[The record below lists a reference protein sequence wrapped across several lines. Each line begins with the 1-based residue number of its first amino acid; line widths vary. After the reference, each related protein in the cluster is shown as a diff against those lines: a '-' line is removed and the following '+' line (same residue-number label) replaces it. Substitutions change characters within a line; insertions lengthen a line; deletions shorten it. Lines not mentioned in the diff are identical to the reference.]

1 MTAAAP
7 EISLVLPCYNE
18 SENIVGV
25 LRESVAAL
33 EKTGRTWELLV
44 VDNHSGDG
52 TAERV
57 RQLQAGEP
65 RLRLV
70 VHDANRFYSG
80 SCRTALAEARGRLVA
95 IMDSDGQFTARDLPL
110 FLEALDRGANLV
122 FGWRRARRDPASR
135 KFLSWVFNALAR
147 NYLGFALHDL
157 NVGLRMF
164 DRDFIRVAEVR
175 HALNMAN
182 PELYVRARLAG
193 LRVEEVPVS
202 HFARERGR
210 SSHDFRKLWR
220 LLWTVVGYFRSLG
233 RELRSRELSATSRR

>member
-33 EKTGRTWELLV
+33 EQTGHTWELLV

-65 RLRLV
+65 RLRLI

-80 SCRTALAEARGRLVA
+80 SCRTALAEARGRRVA
-95 IMDSDGQFTARDLPL
+95 IMDSDGP
-110 FLEALDRGANLV
+110 
-122 FGWRRARRDPASR
+122 
-135 KFLSWVFNALAR
+135 
-147 NYLGFALHDL
+147 
-157 NVGLRMF
+157 
-164 DRDFIRVAEVR
+164 
-175 HALNMAN
+175 
-182 PELYVRARLAG
+182 
-193 LRVEEVPVS
+193 
-202 HFARERGR
+202 
-210 SSHDFRKLWR
+210 
-220 LLWTVVGYFRSLG
+220 
-233 RELRSRELSATSRR
+233 